1 MAWASVRSTVP
12 FLPEK
17 HIEEDA
23 ELLLAEY
30 GRDHQAIIG
39 PPVPVEELAEVQL
52 QLTVEIDDL
61 RATFE
66 SDDVLGAIWFKD
78 SLIKVDRSLDPH
90 DRPQMLGRFRF
101 TLAHEAGHWRL
112 HRKHY
117 REDPSQSHLFG
128 GRGAPAFVCRSSD
141 KQPVEWQADCYASYL
156 LLPRKLV
163 LAAWQEWR
171 GSLDPAVL
179 NTLPLVASI
188 GARDPADARF
198 EAFCKPLAQ
207 RFEVSAEA
215 MRIRLEK
222 LGLLLRESPNTLF

>member
-1 MAWASVRSTVP
+1 MARWSSTSTVP

-17 HIEEDA
+17 HIADDA
-23 ELLLAEY
+23 ELLIAEY
-30 GRDHQAIIG
+30 GRDHEPIAG
-39 PPVPVEELAEVQL
+39 PPVPIEELIEVQL

-66 SDDVLGAIWFKD
+66 NDDVLGAIWFKD
-78 SLIKVDRSLDPH
+78 ALIKVDRSLDPH
-90 DRPQMLGRFRF
+90 VRPPMLGRFRF

-141 KQPVEWQADCYASYL
+141 KPPVEWQADTYAGYL
-156 LLPRKLV
+156 LMPKKLV
-163 LAAWQEWR
+163 VAAWQEWR
-171 GSLDPAVL
+171 GGLDPVVL
-179 NTLPLVASI
+179 ATLPPAPTHHT
-188 GARDPADARF
+188 RDPDDARM
-198 EAFCKPLAQ
+198 EQFCKPLAEK
-207 RFEVSAEA
+207 FEVSAEA

-222 LGLLLRESPNTLF
+222 LGFLLREAPNTLF

>member
-1 MAWASVRSTVP
+1 MARWSLRSTVP

-23 ELLLAEY
+23 ELLIAEY
-30 GRDHQAIIG
+30 GRDHDPIVA
-39 PPVPVEELAEVQL
+39 PPVPIEELIEVQL

-78 SLIKVDRSLDPH
+78 ALVKVDRSLDPH
-90 DRPQMLGRFRF
+90 VRHSMLGRFRF

-117 REDPSQSHLFG
+117 REDPSQAHLFG

-141 KQPVEWQADCYASYL
+141 KSPVEWQADTYAGYL
-156 LLPRKLV
+156 LMPKKFLV
-163 LAAWQEWR
+163 AAWQEWR
-171 GSLDPAVL
+171 GGLDPVVVA
-179 NTLPLVASI
+179 TLPPAPANNL
-188 GARDPADARF
+188 RDPDHARM
-198 EAFCKPLAQ
+198 EQFCKPLAEK
-207 RFEVSAEA
+207 FEVSAEA

-222 LGLLLRESPNTLF
+222 LGLLLREAPKTLF